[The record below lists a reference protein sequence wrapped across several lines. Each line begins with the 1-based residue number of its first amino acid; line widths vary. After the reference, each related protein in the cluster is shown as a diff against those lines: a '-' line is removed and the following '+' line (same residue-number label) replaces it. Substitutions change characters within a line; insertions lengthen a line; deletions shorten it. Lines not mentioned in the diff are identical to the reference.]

1 MCENNFT
8 CGVESPCFTASLSP
22 TAWSPP
28 SPGKMFVL
36 RVFLEDNWSSSFEDF
51 LKTRLIR
58 WTVDCNA
65 KGKVMIKIDLTKE
78 SDKQNEFKK
87 GKVMSKMN

>member
-1 MCENNFT
+1 MFYSKLVPNCLE
-8 CGVESPCFTASLSP
+8 PALS
-22 TAWSPP
+22 W
-28 SPGKMFVL
+28 KMFVL
-36 RVFLEDNWSSSFEDF
+36 RVFLKDNWSTIFEDF
-51 LKTRLIR
+51 LKTRLVR
-58 WTVDCNA
+58 WTVDRNA